1 MRRKIYIINRK
12 YKNSKVSENMQKILV
27 VEDDK
32 ALNNGI
38 VLSLKQNDLNFSQAF
53 TIKEAEEYTEKN
65 EFDLII
71 LDINLPDGS
80 GLDFCTEIRKKSSVP
95 IIFLTANDME
105 IDVVTGFEL
114 GGDDYI
120 TKPFSLIILRA
131 RVLAILRRT
140 KSSFQANRFEID
152 DFVFNFEKMEFKKNG
167 REIVLSKT
175 EQKLLKIMVVNKNNV
190 LPRALLIEK
199 IWTDGAEYV
208 DENALSVT
216 ISRLRNKLED
226 NPNKSE
232 YIQTIYGIGYMWGS
246 DKNEKK

>member
-1 MRRKIYIINRK
+1 MK
-12 YKNSKVSENMQKILV
+12 KILV

-38 VLSLKQNDLNFSQAF
+38 ALSLRQNDFNFIQAF
-53 TIKEAEEYTEKN
+53 TIKEAEKYTEN
-65 EFDLII
+65 YEFDLII

-80 GLDFCTEIRKKSSVP
+80 GLDFCSKIRKKSSVP

-140 KSSFQANRFEID
+140 ENFVKDNRFEIN
-152 DFVFNFEKMEFKKNG
+152 DFIFDFEKMVFKKNG
-167 REIVLSKT
+167 REIILSKT
-175 EQKLLKIMVVNKNNV
+175 EQRLLKIMIVNKNNV
-190 LPRALLIEK
+190 LPRTLLIEK

-226 NPNKSE
+226 NPNKSK
-232 YIQTIYGIGYMWGS
+232 YIQTVYGIGYMWQC

>member
-1 MRRKIYIINRK
+1 MKRIF
-12 YKNSKVSENMQKILV
+12 V

-32 ALNNGI
+32 TLNNGI
-38 VLSLKQNDLNFSQAF
+38 VLSLRQNDFEFSQAF
-53 TIKEAEEYTEKN
+53 TIKEAEEYIEKN

-80 GLDFCTEIRKKSSVP
+80 GLEFCKEFRKKSSVP

-105 IDVVTGFEL
+105 IDVVTGFEM

-120 TKPFSLIILRA
+120 TKPFSLSILRV
-131 RVLAILRRT
+131 RVQALLRRT
-140 KSSFQANRFEID
+140 ENLIKANEFEID
-152 DFVFNFEKMEFKKNG
+152 DFIFNFEKMEFKKCG

-190 LPRALLIEK
+190 LPRELLIEK
-199 IWTDGAEYV
+199 IWSNDSEYV

-216 ISRLRNKLED
+216 ISRLRNKLEE
-226 NPNKSE
+226 NPNKSK
-232 YIQTIYGIGYMWGS
+232 YIQTVYGIGYMWRC
-246 DKNEKK
+246 DKNERK